1 MKRLVGIALMVVLA
15 TASVA
20 AQDPVRLP
28 TERLTEAVPPA
39 GAMPTLLQDIGL
51 DQKLNEPLPLGLR
64 SRTSRGATWR
74 WATTSDVVRWCWC
87 WRTTSARC
95 CAPRCSTAW

>member
-1 MKRLVGIALMVVLA
+1 MKRLVGIALMAVLL

-28 TERLTEAVPPA
+28 TERITEAVPPA

-51 DQKLNEPLPLGLR
+51 DQKLNEPLPLTLKFKDEQGRDVTAGRLLR
-64 SRTSRGATWR
+64 QA
-74 WATTSDVVRWCWC
+74 VR
-87 WRTTSARC
+87 
-95 CAPRCSTAW
+95 